1 MRTRRIMQM
10 VSNLISAQSSEP
22 NVEDSTPLR
31 AALQR
36 ITLESPDP
44 TALAGFYKRALGFSF
59 EPQDGGLVGSARERR
74 LTLLQGELGRLSSVC
89 YRVEAEEELDRL
101 IHRLEIA
108 KVGMVRTESDEFAR
122 AVRFS
127 DPDGNSLVFV
137 AGPLAPAAMA
147 PEAPHGIRAARL
159 QHLVLA
165 SSGATQLIEFYR
177 QIVGFKISDV
187 VLDEEGVVRTAF
199 LNSGHEHH
207 SLAVFAAS
215 RSRLDHFCFEAG
227 DWGLIRDWADHFS
240 AERISV
246 QWGPGRHG
254 PGNNL
259 FVFIHDLDGNWV
271 EVSAELEHVAPDR
284 PAGTWRH
291 EERTL
296 NVWGAGLL
304 RS

>member
-1 MRTRRIMQM
+1 MISDNSSLESSAHTR
-10 VSNLISAQSSEP
+10 AGP
-22 NVEDSTPLR
+22 PPLR
-31 AALQR
+31 ASLQKV
-36 ITLESPDP
+36 TLESPDP
-44 TALAGFYKRALGFSF
+44 SALAAFYARALGFSF
-59 EPQDGGLVGSARERR
+59 DSRKGALIGSAHERH
-74 LTLLQGELGRLSSVC
+74 LTLCQGAAGRLSEAC
-89 YRVEAEEELDRL
+89 YLVQTSEDLQQLAQRL
-101 IHRLEIA
+101 RAAGVEIA
-108 KVGMVRTESDEFAR
+108 RESTEDFADG
-122 AVRFS
+122 VRFS
-127 DPDGNSLVFV
+127 DPDGNSLIF
-137 AGPLAPAAMA
+137 AAALLDPPANLQ
-147 PEAPHGIRAARL
+147 HGSLGMRAARL

-165 SSGATQLIEFYR
+165 SAEATRLIEFYR
-177 QIVGFKISDV
+177 EIVGFKISDV
-187 VLDEEGVVRTAF
+187 VLDEHGVMRTAF

-207 SLAVFAAS
+207 SLAVFAANH
-215 RSRLDHFCFEAG
+215 SRLDHFCFEAS

-240 AERISV
+240 AERIPV

-271 EVSAELEHVAPDR
+271 EVSAELENVLPDR